1 LSLPVVQAGSRHPK
15 VVHPCGSQL
24 DAPAGTAGGFQDVR
38 NSLSAIAPT
47 RNLQRVRL
55 LSFKTIPYTLTR
67 EDSMLKFI
75 A

>member
-1 LSLPVVQAGSRHPK
+1 VAIRPRPQSRYANIRSLA
-15 VVHPCGSQL
+15 
-24 DAPAGTAGGFQDVR
+24 AVR
-38 NSLSAIAPT
+38 NSLSAIAST

>member
-1 LSLPVVQAGSRHPK
+1 MGIRTCSDRSVISALSLPVVS
-15 VVHPCGSQL
+15 
-24 DAPAGTAGGFQDVR
+24 
-38 NSLSAIAPT
+38 
-47 RNLQRVRL
+47 VRL

>member
-1 LSLPVVQAGSRHPK
+1 MTPGTRPSPGSAA
-15 VVHPCGSQL
+15 VGF
-24 DAPAGTAGGFQDVR
+24 GGFQGVR

-47 RNLQRVRL
+47 RNLQQVRL

-75 A
+75 T